1 MGGYVTSGG
10 LFALY
15 MQNMFKTRTGGG
27 GLEGVEALYHA
38 YRDDVCRLALSYTG
52 QIADAED
59 ISQTVFLKL
68 MDHYSRLT
76 PGKEKN
82 WLLKVAANE
91 SRSMLRR
98 RRHLVQETIPEIPFA
113 EPQDSLLFELVQ
125 ALEFKYRAVVYL
137 FYYEGYS
144 TQEIGEIL
152 GIRRSCVTTRLNRA
166 RAMLKREMEETNA

>member
-1 MGGYVTSGG
+1 M
-10 LFALY
+10 
-15 MQNMFKTRTGGG
+15 
-27 GLEGVEALYHA
+27 EGVEALYHA
-38 YRDDVCRLALSYTG
+38 YRDDVFRLALSYTG

-76 PGKEKN
+76 PG
-82 WLLKVAANE
+82 
-91 SRSMLRR
+91 
-98 RRHLVQETIPEIPFA
+98 TEIPFA

>member
-1 MGGYVTSGG
+1 MQFWKYEGKNNGRLCDIGWALCVVYAEHVQNKNRRWWLGGSGS
-10 LFALY
+10 
-15 MQNMFKTRTGGG
+15 
-27 GLEGVEALYHA
+27 
-38 YRDDVCRLALSYTG
+38 ALSYTG

-91 SRSMLRR
+91 SRSMLRQ

>member
-1 MGGYVTSGG
+1 M
-10 LFALY
+10 
-15 MQNMFKTRTGGG
+15 
-27 GLEGVEALYHA
+27 EGVEALYHA
-38 YRDDVCRLALSYTG
+38 YRDDVFRLALSYTG

-76 PGKEKN
+76 VPPISPPSTR
-82 WLLKVAANE
+82 LLKVAANE
-91 SRSMLRR
+91 SRSMLRQ

>member
-1 MGGYVTSGG
+1 M
-10 LFALY
+10 
-15 MQNMFKTRTGGG
+15 
-27 GLEGVEALYHA
+27 EGVEALYHA
-38 YRDDVCRLALSYTG
+38 YRDDVFRLALSYTG

-144 TQEIGEIL
+144 TAQIGTILKMKEATVRSSLSRGRGKLREIL
-152 GIRRSCVTTRLNRA
+152 KEVYDF
-166 RAMLKREMEETNA
+166 EESG

>member
-1 MGGYVTSGG
+1 
-10 LFALY
+10 
-15 MQNMFKTRTGGG
+15 
-27 GLEGVEALYHA
+27 
-38 YRDDVCRLALSYTG
+38 
-52 QIADAED
+52 
-59 ISQTVFLKL
+59 

>member
-1 MGGYVTSGG
+1 M
-10 LFALY
+10 
-15 MQNMFKTRTGGG
+15 
-27 GLEGVEALYHA
+27 EGVEALYHA
-38 YRDDVCRLALSYTG
+38 YRDDVFRLALSYTG

-113 EPQDSLLFELVQ
+113 EPQDSLLF
-125 ALEFKYRAVVYL
+125 
-137 FYYEGYS
+137 
-144 TQEIGEIL
+144 
-152 GIRRSCVTTRLNRA
+152 
-166 RAMLKREMEETNA
+166 

>member
-38 YRDDVCRLALSYTG
+38 YRDDVFRLALSYTG

-91 SRSMLRR
+91 SRSMLRQ

-125 ALEFKYRAVVYL
+125 ALEFKYRCC
-137 FYYEGYS
+137 
-144 TQEIGEIL
+144 
-152 GIRRSCVTTRLNRA
+152 GISVLLRGIFHSGNWRNSWHRRSCVTTRLNRA